1 MKFFQLITET
11 QNEKV
16 LIMTIGISGSGKS
29 TYLNK
34 HYSKRDVVSAD
45 QLRIDEFN
53 DVNVSDHKQNAFIW
67 GKVVDIAKD
76 KLDKNG
82 LVVIDGINVKSSD
95 RNRFFKNFPDVTKK
109 IAIVFKPDL
118 EESLKR
124 INKDLADNK
133 NRAAVNREI
142 LEKQLEKYN
151 NGIQNVKSQF
161 DEVIYVN

>member
-1 MKFFQLITET
+1 MMMHPTE
-11 QNEKV
+11 
-16 LIMTIGISGSGKS
+16 
-29 TYLNK
+29 
-34 HYSKRDVVSAD
+34 
-45 QLRIDEFN
+45 
-53 DVNVSDHKQNAFIW
+53 
-67 GKVVDIAKD
+67 IAKELA
-76 KLDKNG
+76 KYN
-82 LVVIDGINVKSSD
+82 
-95 RNRFFKNFPDVTKK
+95 FFKNFPDVTKK
-109 IAIVFKPDL
+109 IEILFKPDL

>member
-1 MKFFQLITET
+1 M
-11 QNEKV
+11 
-16 LIMTIGISGSGKS
+16 
-29 TYLNK
+29 
-34 HYSKRDVVSAD
+34 
-45 QLRIDEFN
+45 
-53 DVNVSDHKQNAFIW
+53 
-67 GKVVDIAKD
+67 
-76 KLDKNG
+76 
-82 LVVIDGINVKSSD
+82 
-95 RNRFFKNFPDVTKK
+95 
-109 IAIVFKPDL
+109 FKPDL

>member
-1 MKFFQLITET
+1 MKFFQLITEM
-11 QNEKV
+11 QNEKI

-34 HYSKRDVVSAD
+34 HYPKEIITSAD
-45 QLRIDEFN
+45 QLRINYFN
-53 DVNVSDHKQNAFIW
+53 NVTETKPTRNAFLW
-67 GKVVDIAKD
+67 HKVMELTKD
-76 KLDKNG
+76 KLNKYG
-82 LVVIDGINVKSSD
+82 KAIIDMVNVKSID
-95 RNRFFKNFPDVTKK
+95 RKRILKQFPDATKK

-161 DEVIYVN
+161 DEVIYV

>member
-1 MKFFQLITET
+1 MNLLHGFCFYFCSQL
-11 QNEKV
+11 Q
-16 LIMTIGISGSGKS
+16 
-29 TYLNK
+29 
-34 HYSKRDVVSAD
+34 
-45 QLRIDEFN
+45 
-53 DVNVSDHKQNAFIW
+53 
-67 GKVVDIAKD
+67 
-76 KLDKNG
+76 
-82 LVVIDGINVKSSD
+82 VVIDEINVKSSD

-161 DEVIYVN
+161 DEVIYV